1 MLYTISYSLFC
12 EHVCISLPHRFQ
24 THVYL
29 FTFSSATHETSRHSA
44 SLPALMPSFLK
55 FQSLP
60 CLCAVS
66 SYPEDKR
73 VLRALG
79 PERCN
84 NSGVPEEYTGQKL
97 TYYLS
102 EYLSFGKK
110 GAALHI
116 Q

>member
-1 MLYTISYSLFC
+1 MLCTISYSLFC
-12 EHVCISLPHRFQ
+12 EHVCISLPHRQ

-29 FTFSSATHETSRHSA
+29 FRFSSATHETSRHSA

-97 TYYLS
+97 TYYLL
-102 EYLSFGKK
+102 EYLSVGKK